1 VSPPALAPGRPI
13 TPRAVAPRAGVF
25 QIVGVARCQEA
36 EMSPQHATAPRA
48 EPARK
53 PREDEIDAY
62 GVTHPGKVRRDNQD
76 HFLLCS
82 LRKQLVVRASSI
94 PDADG
99 LLADSERLASLAMVA
114 DGVGGSVGGETASR
128 VALTAVTKYVS
139 RSMRC
144 YYGAS
149 QNDQEFYDALR
160 EAARQSHE
168 ELVRRGEEDPD
179 YTGMATTLTLYLGIW
194 PRAYLLQVG
203 DSRCYLLRHDEL
215 TQITR
220 DQTMA
225 QEMVDLGVMK
235 AEQVAGTRLE
245 HTLTS
250 SLGGRQTQPTVSRF
264 DMTWGHVL
272 LLCSD
277 GLTRHVSDN
286 RIRDVL
292 RSMTSA
298 KQACE
303 TLLQEALD
311 GGGTDNVTIVVGR
324 AVLREAEAR

>member
-1 VSPPALAPGRPI
+1 MPPSDATSA
-13 TPRAVAPRAGVF
+13 
-25 QIVGVARCQEA
+25 AR
-36 EMSPQHATAPRA
+36 
-48 EPARK
+48 PARK
-53 PREDEIDAY
+53 PREDEIDAH
-62 GVTHPGKVRRDNQD
+62 GVTHPGKVRKDNQD
-76 HFLLCS
+76 HFLLGS
-82 LRKQLVVRASSI
+82 LRKQLVVRLSSFAE
-94 PDADG
+94 ADG
-99 LLADSERLASLAMVA
+99 LVTDTERLASLAMVA
-114 DGVGGSVGGETASR
+114 DGVGGAARGETASR
-128 VALTAVTKYVS
+128 VALAGVTRYVT

-144 YYGAS
+144 YYGAALDG
-149 QNDQEFYDALR
+149 DQELHAALQ
-160 EAARQSHE
+160 EGARQCHA
-168 ELVRRGEEDPD
+168 ELLRRGQADPD
-179 YTGMATTLTLYLGIW
+179 YSGMATTLTLYLGVW

-203 DSRCYLLRHDEL
+203 DSRCYLLRNGEL

-235 AEQVAGTRLE
+235 AEDAAATRLA

-250 SLGGRQTQPTVSRF
+250 AIGGSQTDPTVSQF

-277 GLTRHVSDN
+277 GLTRHVSDE

-303 TLLQEALD
+303 TLLQDALD
-311 GGGTDNVTIVVGR
+311 GGGSDNVTVVVGR
-324 AVLREAEAR
+324 AMPREAGG